1 MAKKIKWS
9 IIQGAKLMFPFIEKC
24 LSKIDSLNSIH
35 ASSTWQSDKKEELS
49 LLEFYCLTHA
59 DKKIGRFARSGP
71 SCLAKGY
78 QSLTESGK
86 NSLALIHHNYTYHV
100 IITGMHHFKA
110 RLTGLFI

>member
-59 DKKIGRFARSGP
+59 DKKIGRFAQLRTFMP
-71 SCLAKGY
+71 S
-78 QSLTESGK
+78 Q
-86 NSLALIHHNYTYHV
+86 
-100 IITGMHHFKA
+100 
-110 RLTGLFI
+110 GLLVSDRVRKE